1 MMCNNPKI
9 LLLSISIGMRISDIR
24 QKVVLLITSS
34 INKFK
39 QFKNSKL
46 KCHKFIFFNPLV
58 VQKIF

>member
-1 MMCNNPKI
+1 MMCNNLKI
-9 LLLSISIGMRISDIR
+9 HLVSISISMRISYFR
-24 QKVVLLITSS
+24 QKVVLQITSS

-46 KCHKFIFFNPLV
+46 KYHKFIFFNPLV